1 MLCSSAREYKT
12 LLDARDRKIDVDV
25 IHNMGFF
32 QDPTNMIYKHC
43 SEHHTA
49 PSENLSV
56 EPPSQQY
63 SSFPVE
69 YASSGSMPSNLMVM
83 GELFSLRC
91 YITTRMDAPD
101 VATQQVK
108 EELRY
113 LSKSIGLYGF
123 R

>member
-1 MLCSSAREYKT
+1 MIITSILELFGVSSAREYKT

-63 SSFPVE
+63 ASFPN
-69 YASSGSMPSNLMVM
+69 GH
-83 GELFSLRC
+83 G
-91 YITTRMDAPD
+91 
-101 VATQQVK
+101 
-108 EELRY
+108 
-113 LSKSIGLYGF
+113 
-123 R
+123 